1 MVRRGNTVRITT
13 TWKDF
18 SGTLVDPD
26 SHEIN
31 IYAPDGSLLPGMP
44 VTNPVKETPGDGVYH
59 YDYDSANDATLGVY
73 SWIWIAVISGKD
85 SVRQGMFKLT
95 EVALSTFGIM
105 PDEVIAEAGTPTFGN
120 LGFASQ
126 DDLSEY
132 VESRILPG
140 AESLINQFLGQSYTA
155 SDVPGAVAHCA
166 IRVAARGLMNIAIN
180 KKGGLITVNQWMQ
193 ALADPTIFTPELKA
207 EIQSFALGRTGSVVA
222 SSYKTHSMKRRWD
235 EETEYGDDT

>member
-26 SHEIN
+26 SHSIN
-31 IYAPDGSLLPGMP
+31 IYDPAGALLAGMP
-44 VTNPVKETPGDGVYH
+44 ITNPVKETPGDGVFH

-126 DDLSEY
+126 DDMSEHI
-132 VESRILPG
+132 ESRILPG
-140 AESLINQFLGQSYTA
+140 AESLINQFLHRSYTA
-155 SDVPGAVAHCA
+155 SDVPAAVAHCA
-166 IRVAARGLMNIAIN
+166 VRVAARGLMNIAIN

-207 EIQSFALGRTGSVVA
+207 EIQEFMLTRAGAIAV
-222 SSYKTHSMKRRWD
+222 SSYKTRAIARRWD
-235 EETEYGDDT
+235 EDTDEFSD